1 MHAVGLFSRSSKS
14 KSPSS
19 RAAQFPY
26 DPSIDRSR
34 QPQPQPNLAVPSSSS
49 NNPFDEPPP
58 VYSPSDASKA
68 GGFKLQEPVIESD
81 LDVLQHYDTIFI
93 IDDSGSMLQDD
104 SDSNTTPKGKSRQ
117 THRTRWEKARDALE
131 AVVAMATQHDGNG
144 VDIYFL
150 NSEESAE
157 NCQDERDVMDLF
169 RRVTPRG
176 KTPTGSVLKKLI
188 TPYIASIT
196 PWPEKADVKSLPKP
210 RNYIVIT
217 DGRPTD
223 TDGTRLKNVIAE
235 FAQRLDEGGV
245 PLTQLGIQFLQV
257 GDADDASEAL
267 KELDG
272 DLKGLIKNGKIRD
285 IVDTIPF
292 EQLNGDISENHII
305 KVLVGSI
312 NKRVDK
318 THHFDMK
325 VANLRSQLAHHPAFR
340 PHSELPVNMTRQRRK
355 RTHHARNHIYRAT
368 RTRQPKTYHVPW
380 MQARQKDL
388 DQIQLHD
395 LDPKNRLA
403 LESQPLDVDKPGLAQ
418 HYCVECARYFETDV
432 ALKSHWRTKVHK
444 RRVKALQEPAY
455 TIEEAER
462 AGGLGRET
470 RKTKAQEVEMHA
482 AE

>member
-1 MHAVGLFSRSSKS
+1 MHVVGLFSRSSKS

-34 QPQPQPNLAVPSSSS
+34 QSQSQPNLAVPSSSS

-58 VYSPSDASKA
+58 VYSPSDVSKA
-68 GGFKLQEPVIESD
+68 GWSKLQEPVIESD
-81 LDVLQHYDTIFI
+81 LDVLRHYDTIFI

-104 SDSNTTPKGKSRQ
+104 SDSDTTLKGKSRQ

-157 NCQDERDVMDLF
+157 NCRDERDVMDLF

-223 TDGTRLKNVIAE
+223 ADGTRLKDVIAE
-235 FAQRLDEGGV
+235 FAQRLDDGGV

-257 GDADDASEAL
+257 GDADDASDAL

-272 DLKGLIKNGKIRD
+272 DLKGLVRNGKIRD

-292 EQLNGDISENHII
+292 EQLNGDISESHII
-305 KVLVGSI
+305 KVLNGRFSSSLGPLE
-312 NKRVDK
+312 K
-318 THHFDMK
+318 TLTPRYIASLGRLQIYTF
-325 VANLRSQLAHHPAFR
+325 QLAHHLAFAT
-340 PHSELPVNMTRQRRK
+340 HFELPKNMTRQRRK

-368 RTRQPKTYHVPW
+368 RTR
-380 MQARQKDL
+380 ARQKDL

-418 HYCVECARYFETDV
+418 HYCVECARYFETDI

-470 RKTKAQEVEMHA
+470 RKTKAQEVEMNVA
-482 AE
+482 G